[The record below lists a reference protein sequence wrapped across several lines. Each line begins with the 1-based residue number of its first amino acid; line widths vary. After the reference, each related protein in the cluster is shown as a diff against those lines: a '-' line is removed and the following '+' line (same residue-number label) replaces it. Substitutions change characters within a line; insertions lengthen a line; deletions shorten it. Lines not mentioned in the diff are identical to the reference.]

1 MALAAEEARLA
12 TDYFQFT
19 SLINRNFSAEQ
30 KVQVVEYLWQV
41 AYADGHLDA
50 HEQHFM
56 RKIAD
61 LLYVSHADYVGAK
74 QRARRATADL
84 SETGTTRCDRRPVP
98 PSAICVQSRGGAE
111 HEVLFLLR
119 HMASMAIRLS
129 LGVEAALPGL
139 RIEHL
144 VAPAVRGGV
153 LRAVPWPSLQLPC
166 APPPSPHCPYPPPR
180 TGRR

>member
-1 MALAAEEARLA
+1 MIAGIRDFFNRIIAPGAAQPGAASQHALQVATAALLLEMMRMDSSITAAEAASVTRTLQTRFGLDSAQVDRLMALAAEEARLA

-19 SLINRNFSAEQ
+19 SLIHRSFSAEQ

-74 QRARRATADL
+74 QRAREQA
-84 SETGTTRCDRRPVP
+84 
-98 PSAICVQSRGGAE
+98 
-111 HEVLFLLR
+111 
-119 HMASMAIRLS
+119 
-129 LGVEAALPGL
+129 
-139 RIEHL
+139 
-144 VAPAVRGGV
+144 
-153 LRAVPWPSLQLPC
+153 
-166 APPPSPHCPYPPPR
+166 
-180 TGRR
+180 

>member
-1 MALAAEEARLA
+1 MIAGIRDFFNQIIAPGAAEPGAASQHALQVATAALLLEMMRMDSSITAAETASVTRTLQTRFGLDSAQVDTLMALAAEEARLA

-19 SLINRNFSAEQ
+19 SLINRSFSAEQ

-74 QRARRATADL
+74 QRAREQA
-84 SETGTTRCDRRPVP
+84 
-98 PSAICVQSRGGAE
+98 
-111 HEVLFLLR
+111 
-119 HMASMAIRLS
+119 
-129 LGVEAALPGL
+129 
-139 RIEHL
+139 
-144 VAPAVRGGV
+144 
-153 LRAVPWPSLQLPC
+153 
-166 APPPSPHCPYPPPR
+166 
-180 TGRR
+180 

>member
-1 MALAAEEARLA
+1 MIAGITDFFNRIIAPGAAQPGVASQHALQVATAALLLEMMRMDNSITAAETASVTRTLQTRFGLDAAQVGTLMALAAEEARLA

-30 KVQVVEYLWQV
+30 KVLVVEYLWQV

-74 QRARRATADL
+74 QRARDAT
-84 SETGTTRCDRRPVP
+84 P
-98 PSAICVQSRGGAE
+98 
-111 HEVLFLLR
+111 
-119 HMASMAIRLS
+119 
-129 LGVEAALPGL
+129 
-139 RIEHL
+139 
-144 VAPAVRGGV
+144 
-153 LRAVPWPSLQLPC
+153 
-166 APPPSPHCPYPPPR
+166 
-180 TGRR
+180 

>member
-1 MALAAEEARLA
+1 MINGITNFFNQIIAPAAAEPGAASQHALQVATAALLLEMMRMDSSITAAETASVTRTLQSRFGLDAAQVDTLMTLAAEEARLA

-19 SLINRNFSAEQ
+19 SLINRSFSAEQ

-74 QRARRATADL
+74 QRARDA
-84 SETGTTRCDRRPVP
+84 RP
-98 PSAICVQSRGGAE
+98 
-111 HEVLFLLR
+111 
-119 HMASMAIRLS
+119 
-129 LGVEAALPGL
+129 
-139 RIEHL
+139 
-144 VAPAVRGGV
+144 
-153 LRAVPWPSLQLPC
+153 
-166 APPPSPHCPYPPPR
+166 
-180 TGRR
+180 